1 MYNVDKEGKSIYTI
15 HIEQKMYELTGFISH
30 EGGESLQSGHYTFVA
45 VDAPYETTGLAFLCS
60 DADEPKPITDV
71 ANCFARSYIQ
81 VSQPLFSKKNSR
93 SLKIFI
99 PSSGGVWERRRTK
112 RTSQLS
118 CFQDLPSSF
127 RWTFLLF
134 HSLSQ
139 GLVPHRL

>member
-30 EGGESLQSGHYTFVA
+30 EGGESLHSGHYTFVA
-45 VDAPYETTGLAFLCS
+45 VEAPYEATGLAVLCS
-60 DADEPKPITDV
+60 DADEPRPIADV
-71 ANCFARSYIQ
+71 ANRFARSYIQ

-99 PSSGGVWERRRTK
+99 PSSGGVWELRRTK

-118 CFQDLPSSF
+118 CFQDLPSSS